1 LKIASQKA
9 VNIAEASHYEFL
21 ELFEL
26 GVENIPSRRE
36 NLIADAVLSFPILPV
51 VLAIVGLARL
61 QPQGC

>member
-36 NLIADAVLSFPILPV
+36 NLIADFGETPFSLF
-51 VLAIVGLARL
+51 
-61 QPQGC
+61 QFFQ